1 MTLELDLPTADG
13 VERHRMGEPGPWQRP
28 AAPARSRVAFAAAHV
43 VADPRRENAPGA
55 PAAVDWSATMRIRR
69 ELWSWGLGVAEA
81 MDTAQRGMGLDWPA
95 VQQLVRLS
103 AAEVADCGGRLVAGA
118 ATDQL
123 PAGPASLD
131 TVRGAY
137 ETQLEFLESVA
148 VQPVLMASRQLAAS
162 ATSVD
167 DYRAVYDPLLSSVRS
182 PVVVHWLGDMFDPAL
197 RGYWG
202 SEDLD
207 AAVKTFVEL
216 VTDHADHID
225 GVKVSLLDEQ
235 REVQLRELLPGS
247 VRVYTGDDYNYPQLI
262 LGDANG
268 YSHALLGA
276 FSAIAP
282 AASTALQALDAGDDV
297 RFLELL
303 DSTVPLSRHLFGAP
317 TQYYKTGI
325 AFLAWL
331 NGLQPGFTMVGGVH
345 GARSVP
351 HLVEA
356 FRLADRAG
364 LLTDPGLAARR
375 MSGFLTVTG
384 AVA

>member
-1 MTLELDLPTADG
+1 
-13 VERHRMGEPGPWQRP
+13 
-28 AAPARSRVAFAAAHV
+28 
-43 VADPRRENAPGA
+43 
-55 PAAVDWSATMRIRR
+55 
-69 ELWSWGLGVAEA
+69 
-81 MDTAQRGMGLDWPA
+81 MGLDWPA

>member
-1 MTLELDLPTADG
+1 MTPSLDLPTADG
-13 VERHRMGEPGPWQRP
+13 VERHRMGEPRPWLRS

-81 MDTAQRGMGLDWPA
+81 MDTAQRGMGLDWSA

-103 AAEVADCGGRLVAGA
+103 AAEAAACGGLLVAGA
-118 ATDQL
+118 ATDHL

-131 TVRGAY
+131 IVRAGY
-137 ETQLEFLESVA
+137 ETQLEFLESLGVR
-148 VQPVLMASRQLAAS
+148 PVLMASRQLAAT
-162 ATSVD
+162 AASVD
-167 DYRAVYDPLLSSVRS
+167 DYRAVYDPLLSQVRS

-207 AAVKTFVEL
+207 AALKTFVEL

-235 REVQLRELLPGS
+235 REIQLRELLPGS
-247 VRVYTGDDYNYPQLI
+247 VRVYTGDDYNYPRLI

-282 AASTALQALDAGDDV
+282 AASAALQALDVGDDD

-331 NGLQPGFTMVGGVH
+331 NGLQPGFTMVGGLH

-351 HLVEA
+351 HLVGA
-356 FRLADRAG
+356 FRLADAAG
-364 LLTDPGLAARR
+364 LLADPGLAARR
-375 MSGFLTVTG
+375 MSGFLAVTG